1 MQSPDIMNSGSSGYI
16 GDKQTHVIAYEESC
30 SLFYS
35 GKAAMLMTGTW
46 LLTELNEMIPG
57 FMILDRILG

>member
-1 MQSPDIMNSGSSGYI
+1 MRNP
-16 GDKQTHVIAYEESC
+16 AP
-30 SLFYS
+30 LFYS

-57 FMILDRILG
+57 LYDFGPHPGLKEGQDSVIGSPAAVPWDQRCD